1 MSSQESKLGGEEVYF
16 ERQVSVE
23 SLQASEQFLAIDQKL
38 ECDVGCV
45 VWDAAL
51 LLAKYLDFNCQ
62 QLTLQSANV
71 VELGAGTGF
80 CGLMAA
86 ALGAQV
92 LITDLSYCVDIMRR
106 NVSKNKH
113 LVGNRI
119 RVEEFDWNQTDPKS
133 DAFFGLKL
141 SEINLILV
149 SDCVYYEQSVEQLF
163 RTIDW
168 LASKGATVLLSYEER
183 DDKREL
189 IDKFF
194 KLVDNRFE
202 IIEIES
208 QELHP
213 EYRSPDLHL
222 LRIRRVL

>member
-1 MSSQESKLGGEEVYF
+1 MSSKEPKTNSEEVFF

-23 SLQASEQFLAIDQKL
+23 SIKPSEQYLSIDQKL

-51 LLAKYLDFNCQ
+51 LLAKYLDFNSER
-62 QLTLQSANV
+62 LALRSAHV

-86 ALGAQV
+86 ALGARV
-92 LITDLSYCVDIMRR
+92 VITDLSYCVDIMQR
-106 NVSKNKH
+106 NVRKNKH
-113 LVGNRI
+113 LVEDKVK
-119 RVEEFDWNQTDPKS
+119 VEEFDWSQTDPNNDK
-133 DAFFGLKL
+133 FFGLNL
-141 SEINLILV
+141 EEINLILV
-149 SDCVYYEQSVEQLF
+149 SDCVYYEQSVEQLLQ
-163 RTIDW
+163 TMVW
-168 LASKGATVLLSYEER
+168 LSSKGATVLLSYEER

-194 KLVDNRFE
+194 KLMRNKFKV
-202 IIEIES
+202 IEIDS

-213 EYRSPDLHL
+213 EYRSSDLHL
-222 LRIRRVL
+222 LVIRQIL